1 MYRVK
6 GEEKFMTKNE
16 MAKKIDAIEDV
27 MIELEISPEL
37 RPSVMPWLANIRD
50 DIISFLKEYG
60 YEN

>member
-1 MYRVK
+1 
-6 GEEKFMTKNE
+6 MTKNE

-27 MIELEISPEL
+27 MIELEISPGL

-50 DIISFLKEYG
+50 DITSFLKEYG